1 MLDSREML
9 YCIREQ
15 SKLKRLLQYLDF
27 KDIKMSAMKDV
38 ALDDNEPSETGGE
51 LLLVMYD
58 SLFNLLN
65 YSLL

>member
-51 LLLVMYD
+51 LLLLMYD

>member
-65 YSLL
+65 YSFL